1 MNDPHDSELSRI
13 YKEGAWPEP
22 SRQIDEAILSASRRA
37 ARARHPLV
45 WRWAPPLALAATV
58 VLTFTLV
65 LRVYEERPEERI
77 ASPALPIAPSV
88 PGAEKRAAP
97 AAKEEKTAAPLR
109 AASAPQSAPVS
120 AQAAPP
126 LALKKQAPE
135 AARADR
141 AQSRLERVREAAPP
155 PQGRQAETQ
164 IQPLSA
170 PLHSSEPPSP
180 VTPQPA
186 ATTSAPVVSGGAA
199 NEAATGGIVIRRSD
213 SPERTPQT
221 WLDDIRKLKAQG
233 RTEEAGRELAEFRKR
248 YPDYGLPDDLR

>member
-1 MNDPHDSELSRI
+1 MNDPHDNDLSRI

-65 LRVYEERPEERI
+65 LRVYEERPGERI
-77 ASPALPIAPSV
+77 ASPALPVAPSL
-88 PGAEKRAAP
+88 PGAEKRAPP
-97 AAKEEKTAAPLR
+97 AAKEEKSAAPLR
-109 AASAPQSAPVS
+109 AASEQSAPVS
-120 AQAAPP
+120 TPAAPP

-135 AARADR
+135 AARGDR
-141 AQSRLERVREAAPP
+141 AQGGLEQRVREAAPAA
-155 PQGRQAETQ
+155 QGRRSETQ

-186 ATTSAPVVSGGAA
+186 AATSAPVVSGGAA
-199 NEAATGGIVIRRSD
+199 NDAATGGIVIRRSD

-233 RTEEAGRELAEFRKR
+233 RTEEAERELAQFRKR
-248 YPDYGLPDDLR
+248 YPDYPLPDDLR